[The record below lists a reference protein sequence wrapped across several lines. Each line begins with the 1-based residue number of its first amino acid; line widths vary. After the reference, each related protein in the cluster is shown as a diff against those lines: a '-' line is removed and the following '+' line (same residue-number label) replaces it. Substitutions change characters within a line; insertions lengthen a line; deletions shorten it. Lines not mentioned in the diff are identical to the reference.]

1 MKKAYVVK
9 IPVKIASIPQVE
21 EKIQSGMKIL
31 KKYLTSDGKKISKR
45 IMLPLDIDV
54 ESFAKQLGLS
64 VSQTLLLSLLIGDAG
79 SKSTSLSQIESIVAV
94 ITGGGA
100 VSEAEK
106 LKAYI
111 KAANYIT
118 LKNNSDILSIMK
130 EVRELSMSPEQRY
143 DTTALWRS
151 SIITLITP
159 YFSSDVIN
167 SISEPYGVL
176 NMLYASKAVVLY
188 SEVGGK
194 LET

>member
-9 IPVKIASIPQVE
+9 LPVKIASIPQAE

-54 ESFAKQLGLS
+54 EAFAQQLGLS
-64 VSQTLLLSLLIGDAG
+64 ISQTLLLSLLLGD
-79 SKSTSLSQIESIVAV
+79 SNTKNVTLSQIENIVA
-94 ITGGGA
+94 TL
-100 VSEAEK
+100 SEDNNMTEADK
-106 LKAYI
+106 LKLYI
-111 KAANYIT
+111 KAANYIV
-118 LKNNSDILSIMK
+118 LKKNSDILANMQEIQ
-130 EVRELSMSPEQRY
+130 EVPMSPEQRY
-143 DTTALWRS
+143 EATALWRS

-176 NMLYASKAVVLY
+176 NMLYAPKAVALY